1 MTAKKSDW
9 NPVLRRGIALL
20 LFLCIFAGL
29 LPQGVRA
36 QIDNEEPKDATRAAA
51 DYVSVAAGLAKP
63 LVLNRR
69 VDTNLVFADIYKLS
83 GPYIVVHRDAVAS
96 SYWAINPHKVSGNT
110 MQMTKVNVQTLDS
123 ESFSDGTFANYPKY
137 IKGLDKT
144 VAENLAMTFS
154 YAGDVS
160 GPVNGYLTN
169 VGWDEG
175 AASFAFRIFR
185 SDEAEMQFSNG
196 GPGIETSGGAVTM
209 GLKFDT
215 KKTDRPTVRFY
226 RTMRNAAS
234 STLGAYSFQGN
245 AYNSSPTK
253 NYVLKFHAPS
263 GSTSAYVELFK
274 SANTNGSGDRSSFF
288 LYEYFGKEATFLY
301 TVITEAASYLQKVE
315 SVDPNSANTKALITA
330 FNNAVSIYK
339 KYNVLP
345 MPNDADP
352 RGDMTK
358 AAEILVSFFSFIDI
372 PVEILDFCSDLF
384 MMEFDNE
391 YFSLVH
397 DYTTKPEYFAI
408 PGGNLTLPGEV
419 VYRSGAPF
427 YRTGIMENKLHNGYP
442 MYRREVIDFVAKLL
456 YYKTNEADMYNYS
469 TTKRLD
475 RLTSHG
481 VDWNKTFY
489 NLFRNQNVALGDLE
503 SVVDTT
509 VGGKYGDTLYW
520 DNMDKNSCYA
530 LAYYM
535 LTNLWRPVTGEGTYA
550 YNTKVPERTS
560 LRLFTDINGLYSI
573 DANQNISY
581 NGHMGNIMPRVNRGL
596 TTWQVPCFAPINN
609 LGFEKNGKETDLSPD
624 ALADFKK
631 TNYNFTMHAYG
642 SFVYYKDQDLY
653 FEFNGDDDV
662 YFYVN
667 NTMAL
672 DLGGAHTAAKGRVN
686 LNDKAGT
693 LGLVDGEVY
702 SFDMFYAERRTEGSN
717 LKFATNIKIVDTDTL
732 TTKGQYLDTESGVS
746 MTDPTTGRGPELID
760 YAPINVGDTVAYSF
774 DLQNTRDV
782 PVQKLS
788 FTDSTLGV
796 AASHAGLTLNS
807 ITKIT
812 DLRLYY
818 TTISGGRLNTSTPV
832 VKTLAQMQSLLN
844 NANKLSGGV
853 YGSLPAGCYRVNITS
868 VDMLKQL
875 LTLGVP
881 VNCKLSLYGFKRVVK
896 DGDKPYIN
904 TVYSDCLTID
914 NKLITGTASRVIT
927 AFVAPKGKDAIL
939 VLDYGKPIQITA
951 ADLKNSITI
960 ASGSTVSV
968 GNCVGITTVNGYS
981 GQLLKAR
988 PATVTKHSGTQGDFS
1003 FSNSAITY
1011 TPNKFLE
1018 GTDSVFA
1025 VCSISNCTVTGAGG
1039 KTVTYPYI
1047 LLRLRTV
1054 PAASVYYEAE
1064 SFTSELTYTEKRTNS
1079 SNVVTFYRQWGQT
1092 GAANAIKTEGA
1103 TANDNFQDYEPVGA
1117 DHPYGYDPSYDD
1129 DTLLSNGKS
1138 LYVEGAGVIPGKE
1151 SDIPNYTRIKF
1162 SFVGTGFDIIS
1173 RTNTSQGSI
1182 RVSVYADEAM
1192 TVKNRERAL
1201 TVNNYGELNLYQIPV
1216 VSIKDLGYGKHYV
1229 SVEVNDKM
1237 SIASIGLTFGN
1248 QFYFDALRIHDP
1260 IDVSGTALKGD
1271 QALAHQVYTAD
1282 HEALPII
1289 TKFRDS
1295 LLDVAMTEGI
1305 TDLIKGA
1312 MFVDTKDFTNA
1323 GNGAASST
1331 LIQIND
1337 HKAVT
1342 AATYEKV
1349 GPKNEVYLSPGQAV
1363 AFKLEFTNGQIP
1375 LRIDVGAKTIRGD
1388 EAILGAG
1395 FVTYATTNT
1404 GALDKATAIA
1414 ETIKTSTAMYYSLR
1428 TQNLSAK
1435 KDTYLVIYNGYNA
1448 GSYNANNPGN
1458 VLSVTDLKVVYGSA
1472 AAIDTSAVQPYSFA
1486 VDGRTL
1492 KAAATFIGTFPETP
1506 VLDSSA
1512 TIMHSLNLTGDISMN
1527 YVVLKADLEGCDGIT
1542 MEVEIPIYEGEQKIG
1557 SKQVD
1562 LTPVEKGIYFYF
1574 TLTGVTAVQMNDEI
1588 EAVLHWSK
1596 EGQEYYSDTDVYSVS
1611 RYAYTQLNKD
1621 GLERLKVLCA
1631 DLLRYGAQAQIFK
1644 GYRLNALADS
1654 EMTVEHKGYCTDLNT
1669 ITFGNTNVILQDLE
1683 NPTLTWVGKNLNL
1696 GSKVALK
1703 FFFRLGNYSGDL
1715 SELNL
1720 RVSYTSLDGSFV
1732 TATLWEPE
1740 LQDVETGLYSFSFDG
1755 LLATELRT
1763 IVSIQIYAGEDPV
1776 SCTLQYSPDTY
1787 GSNKTGILLDL
1798 CKALFAYSDSA
1809 KAYFAP

>member
-1 MTAKKSDW
+1 MTTEKSNW
-9 NPVLRRGIALL
+9 KHSLRRGIALL
-20 LFLCIFAGL
+20 LFLCLLAGL
-29 LPQGVRA
+29 LPQGVWA
-36 QIDNEEPKDATRAAA
+36 QNGEEELKDATRAAT
-51 DYVSVAAGLAKP
+51 DYVSIAAGLAKP

-110 MQMTKVNVQTLDS
+110 MQMTKVNVQTLAS
-123 ESFSDGTFANYPKY
+123 ESFSDGTIANYPKY

-160 GPVNGYLTN
+160 GPANGYLTN

-215 KKTDRPTVRFY
+215 KKTDRPTVRLY
-226 RTMRNAAS
+226 RNMRNAAS
-234 STLGAYSFQGN
+234 SSLGAYSFQGN

-274 SANTNGSGDRSSFF
+274 SANTNGSGDRASFF

-330 FNNAVSIYK
+330 FNNAVSTYK

-358 AAEILVSFFSFIDI
+358 AAETLVSFYSFIDI
-372 PVEILDFCSDLF
+372 PVEILDFRSDLF

-408 PGGNLTLPGEV
+408 PGGNLTLPGDV
-419 VYRSGAPF
+419 VYRSGVPF

-475 RLTSHG
+475 RLTGHG

-489 NLFRNQNVALGDLE
+489 NLFRNHNVALGDLE

-509 VGGKYGDTLYW
+509 VGGKYGDTLFW

-596 TTWQVPCFAPINN
+596 TTWQVPCFAPIDN

-624 ALADFKK
+624 ALDGFKK

-653 FEFNGDDDV
+653 FEFSGDDDV

-672 DLGGAHTAAKGRVN
+672 DLGGAHTAAKGTVI
-686 LNDKAGT
+686 LNEKAET

-702 SFDMFYAERRTEGSN
+702 TFDMFYAERRTEGSN

-746 MTDPTTGRGPELID
+746 MVDPTTGKGPELID

-796 AASHAGLTLNS
+796 TVSHGSVLLNS
-807 ITKIT
+807 LTKIT

-818 TTISGGRLNTSTPV
+818 TTISGGRLNTSAPV
-832 VKTLAQMQSLLN
+832 VKTLAQMRELLQK
-844 NANKLSGGV
+844 ANKLSGST

-868 VDMLKQL
+868 VAMLKEL

-881 VNCKLSLYGFKRVVK
+881 INCKLSVYGFKRVVAK
-896 DGDKPYIN
+896 EDTPYIN
-904 TVYSDCLTID
+904 TVYSDCFTLD
-914 NKLITGTASRVIT
+914 EKLITGTASRVIT
-927 AFVAPKGKDAIL
+927 AFVAPKGRDTSL
-939 VLDYGKPIQITA
+939 VLDYGKSIQITA
-951 ADLKNSITI
+951 DVLKKSITV
-960 ASGSTVSV
+960 ASGSSVSV
-968 GNCVGITTVNGYS
+968 GNCVGLTTDNGYS
-981 GQLLKAR
+981 GQLLKTR
-988 PATVTKHSGTQGDFS
+988 PTIVTKYSGTQGDFS
-1003 FSNSAITY
+1003 FGSSAITY

-1018 GTDSVFA
+1018 GTDCVFA
-1025 VCSISNCTVTGAGG
+1025 VYNISNCTVTGAGG

-1047 LLRLRTV
+1047 LLRLRTI
-1054 PAASVYYEAE
+1054 PATSVYYEAE
-1064 SFTSELTYTEKRTNS
+1064 TFKSELSYTEKRTNS
-1079 SNVVTFYRQWGQT
+1079 ANAVTYYTQWGQA
-1092 GAANAIKTEGA
+1092 GAANATKSEGSA
-1103 TANDNFQDYEPVGA
+1103 DNLQGYLPVGA
-1117 DHPYGYDPSYDD
+1117 DHPYGYDPSYDN

-1162 SFVGTGFDIIS
+1162 SFVGTGFEIIS

-1192 TVKNRERAL
+1192 TEANRERAL

-1216 VSIKDLGYGKHYV
+1216 VSIKDLSYGRHYV
-1229 SVEVNDKM
+1229 SVEVNDKVNLPT
-1237 SIASIGLTFGN
+1237 IGLYFGN
-1248 QFYFDALRIHDP
+1248 QFYFDALRIYDP
-1260 IDVSGTALKGD
+1260 IDVSGSSLKGD
-1271 QALAHQVYTAD
+1271 QGLAYEAYTAD
-1282 HEALPII
+1282 REARPVI
-1289 TKFRDS
+1289 TKFRDF
-1295 LLDVAMTEGI
+1295 LLDVANTEGI
-1305 TDLIKGA
+1305 TGLIKGA
-1312 MFVDTKDFTNA
+1312 MFVDTKEFTNE
-1323 GNGAASST
+1323 GNSTGGST
-1331 LIQIND
+1331 LIQVNN
-1337 HKAVT
+1337 HTAVT
-1342 AATYEKV
+1342 AATYEKA

-1395 FVTYATTNT
+1395 FVTSATTDI
-1404 GALDKATAIA
+1404 GKLDKATAIA
-1414 ETIKTSTAMYYSLR
+1414 KTVKTSTDMYYSLN
-1428 TQNLSAK
+1428 TKNLSAK
-1435 KDTYLVIYNGYNA
+1435 QNTYLVIYNGYNA
-1448 GSYNANNPGN
+1448 GSYDPTNPGH
-1458 VLSVTDLKVVYGSA
+1458 VLSVTDLKVVYASTT
-1472 AAIDTSAVQPYSFA
+1472 AIDTTEVRPYSFA
-1486 VDGRTL
+1486 VDGQTL
-1492 KAAATFIGTFPETP
+1492 KAAAVFIKEFPQTAI
-1506 VLDSSA
+1506 LDSGA
-1512 TIMHSLNLTGDISMN
+1512 KIMHSLNLTGDISVN
-1527 YVVLKADLEGCDGIT
+1527 YVVSKADLEGCEGIT
-1542 MEVEIPIYEGEQKIG
+1542 MEVAIPVYEGEQQTD
-1557 SKQVD
+1557 SEYVT
-1562 LTPVEKGIYFYF
+1562 LYPVEKDAYYYF
-1574 TLTGVTAVQMNDEI
+1574 TLTGITAVQMNDEM
-1588 EAVLHWSK
+1588 EAVLHWNK
-1596 EGQEYYSDTDVYSVS
+1596 DGQDHYSDTDVYSVS
-1611 RYAYTQLNKD
+1611 RYAYTQMNKT
-1621 GLERLKVLCA
+1621 GSEKLKVLCA
-1631 DLLRYGAQAQIFK
+1631 NLLRYGAQAQLLK

-1654 EMTVEHKGYCTDLNT
+1654 DMTEEQRGYCTDLDT
-1669 ITFGNTNVILQDLE
+1669 VTFGNTNVIGKDLE
-1683 NPTLTWVGKNLNL
+1683 SPTVEWVGKSMNL

-1703 FFFRLGNYSGDL
+1703 FVFAIGEYNGDL
-1715 SELNL
+1715 GDLNL
-1720 RVSYTSLDGSFV
+1720 RVSYTDIDGKLV
-1732 TATLWEPE
+1732 TATVREIEAYNAPAG
-1740 LQDVETGLYSFSFDG
+1740 QYAFSFDG
-1755 LLATELRT
+1755 LLAAELRT
-1763 IVSIQIYAGEDPV
+1763 VVSAQIYAGDEAV
-1776 SCTLQYSPDTY
+1776 SCTLKYSADTY
-1787 GSNKTGILLDL
+1787 GRNKTGTLGAV

-1809 KAYFAP
+1809 KAYFQ